1 MELRYNIANIAA
13 AAKLVL
19 DTIEVKKDTATIVGF
34 SGDIGAGK
42 TTLTQLI
49 AKELGV
55 VETVV
60 SPTFTIAKFYQI
72 QTAHFDT
79 MIHIDAYRIDSLEE
93 LIPLDFAGIIAQP
106 RTLVIVE
113 WPERIRVSLPKTTQY
128 FSISHAGTERII
140 STIL

>member
-1 MELRYNIANIAA
+1 MELRYNIADIAT

-19 DTIEVKKDTATIVGF
+19 DTIQVKKDTATIIGF

-72 QTAHFDT
+72 QTTHFDT

-93 LIPLDFAGIIAQP
+93 LIPLGFANIIAQP
-106 RTLVIVE
+106 RTLIIVE
-113 WPERIRVSLPKTTQY
+113 WPERIAPSLPETTQY
-128 FSISHAGTERII
+128 FSISHADNERII
-140 STIL
+140 STAI